1 MKKSTKTWLAVLTAS
16 LVIPAGAWAQS
27 VLKMGWTTTDSPDDP
42 YALAAHY
49 FADALK
55 ETAGD
60 SITVQYYPNRQLGD
74 EKQMLEGL
82 RFGTVDAAVITNS
95 VVAQLE
101 PAFGL
106 NDLPF
111 LYATASDAHKVLDGP
126 VGDQLAKKLESKG
139 VIVLGFTEGGFRHML
154 NNTRP
159 VAAPED
165 VKGVKYRV
173 MQNPVFID
181 MFNAMHGSAVPM
193 AWGETFTA
201 VQQGTIDGLEV
212 PLAVAASNKFYEVTK
227 FLSLT
232 GHTYSTN
239 LLLVSKRAFNKLT
252 PEQQQQVIAA
262 GKKAT
267 NAQRLKSAQNDEA
280 LRKLMADNGMAVNQV
295 TDTSAF
301 RNAVA
306 PLYDKYRPKVGSE
319 LLDQALNGAK

>member
-1 MKKSTKTWLAVLTAS
+1 MA
-16 LVIPAGAWAQS
+16 
-27 VLKMGWTTTDSPDDP
+27 
-42 YALAAHY
+42 
-49 FADALK
+49 
-55 ETAGD
+55 
-60 SITVQYYPNRQLGD
+60 RQC
-74 EKQMLEGL
+74 
-82 RFGTVDAAVITNS
+82 
-95 VVAQLE
+95 
-101 PAFGL
+101 PW
-106 NDLPF
+106 
-111 LYATASDAHKVLDGP
+111 
-126 VGDQLAKKLESKG
+126 
-139 VIVLGFTEGGFRHML
+139 
-154 NNTRP
+154 
-159 VAAPED
+159 
-165 VKGVKYRV
+165 
-173 MQNPVFID
+173 
-181 MFNAMHGSAVPM
+181 HG
-193 AWGETFTA
+193 GETFTA